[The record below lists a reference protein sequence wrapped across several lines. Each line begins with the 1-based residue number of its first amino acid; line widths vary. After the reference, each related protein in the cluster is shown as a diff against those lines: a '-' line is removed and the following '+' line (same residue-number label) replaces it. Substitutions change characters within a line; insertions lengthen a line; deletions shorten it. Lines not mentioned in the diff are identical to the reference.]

1 MQNRFSDKVS
11 GDLSGSEFG
20 ISGFFYK
27 HRTVGQGRQAWV
39 LMTIIGLGLIGGIGS
54 RLCYLQLS
62 QGAKNRQIAENN
74 RVRTVAKPPVRGNI
88 YDRKG
93 RLLAGNKLS
102 HSIFI
107 WPLATK
113 RENWLQTRRRVA
125 EILDLDENAIE
136 AKMTGSRVNSTNR
149 VRIVRDLTD
158 AQITRLQEYGA
169 EKEGI
174 DVDIESVRYYP
185 GGQLAAH
192 VLGYTGEMND
202 RELDEHRSQGY
213 RLGDVTGKMGL
224 ESTLE
229 SRLRGEWGGTQ
240 VEVDG
245 KGRLQQFLGQKVSKP
260 GQDVTITIDLDLQ
273 KVAEAAIGKNKA
285 AIVAMDPRTGEILAM
300 ASRPAFDPNALSGR
314 ISPAV
319 WKQLQGQDHPFVN
332 RALRP
337 FPPASTFKIVTTTA
351 ALESGKF
358 KPDARLQTYASIRIG
373 GFTFADW
380 NHAGFGVLGFPEALK
395 WSSDTFFYQVGQRVG
410 GPTLIDWTR
419 KYGYGKKTGIELPE
433 ESKGLVADDTWKQL
447 NYKMQW
453 SIGDTINMSI
463 GQGFLQATPLQV
475 LGMFAVPANGG
486 YHVKPHLVQDASKRE
501 WRESMHL
508 KPTTLATIRK
518 GLREVVDGGTGA
530 VMNSETIPKAAGK
543 SGTAEAPPGPSHVW
557 FGSYAPADKPE
568 IVVVAFGEHTGGGG
582 GKTAAPMVLKV
593 MEAYFNGGKPLPA
606 KVDKDAAGTQLAP
619 PKRRNRRS
627 R

>member
-1 MQNRFSDKVS
+1 MQNRFSDNFSSDRS
-11 GDLSGSEFG
+11 GIDNS
-20 ISGFFYK
+20 SGFYNK
-27 HRTVGQGRQAWV
+27 TRTVGQGNQAWV
-39 LMTIIGLGLIGGIGS
+39 LMAIIGLGLIGAIGS
-54 RLCYLQLS
+54 RLYYLQLS
-62 QGAKNRQIAENN
+62 QGTKNRQIAETN

-113 RENWLQTRRRVA
+113 RENWLNTRRRIA
-125 EILDLDENAIE
+125 EILNLDEQLIQ
-136 AKMTGSRVNSTNR
+136 AKLTGVTTNSTNR
-149 VRIVRDLTD
+149 MRIVRDLTE
-158 AQITRLQEYGA
+158 AQITRLRESGA
-169 EKEGI
+169 DKEGV

-192 VLGYTGEMND
+192 VLGYTGEMNE
-202 RELDEHRSQGY
+202 RELKERRQGY

-245 KGRLQQFLGQKVSKP
+245 AGRLQQFLGQKVSKS
-260 GQDVTITIDLDLQ
+260 GQDVTITIDLELQ
-273 KVAEAAIGKNKA
+273 KVAEDAIGKNKA

-300 ASRPAFDPNALSGR
+300 ASRPAFDPNSLSGR

-332 RALRP
+332 RALSS

-358 KPDARLQTYASIRIG
+358 KPDTILQTYPSLRIG

-380 NHAGFGVLGFPEALK
+380 NRAGFGPLGFPGALK
-395 WSSDTFFYQVGQRVG
+395 WSSDTFFYQVGQRIG

-419 KYGYGKKTGIELPE
+419 KYGFGKRTGIELPE
-433 ESKGLVADDTWKQL
+433 EAKGLVADDTWKQK

-486 YHVKPHLVQDASKRE
+486 YHVQPHLVKDPVKRE
-501 WRESMHL
+501 WRESMNL
-508 KPTTLATIRK
+508 KPSTIATIRK

-530 VMNSETIPKAAGK
+530 VLNSQTIPKSAGK
-543 SGTAEAPPGPSHVW
+543 SGTAEAPPGPDHVW
-557 FGSYAPADKPE
+557 FGAYAPADKPE

-593 MEAYFNGGKPLPA
+593 IEAYFNGGKPLPTTL
-606 KVDKDAAGTQLAP
+606 DKDGKKLALP
-619 PKRRNRRS
+619 RKIRKRQ
-627 R
+627 

>member
-1 MQNRFSDKVS
+1 MQNRFSDNFS
-11 GDLSGSEFG
+11 GDRSGSDLG
-20 ISGFFYK
+20 ISGFYNK
-27 HRTVGQGRQAWV
+27 TRTVGQGNQAWV
-39 LMTIIGLGLIGGIGS
+39 LMGIIGLGLLGGIGS
-54 RLCYLQLS
+54 RLFYLQLS
-62 QGAKNRQIAENN
+62 QGTKSRQIAENN

-113 RENWLQTRRRVA
+113 RENWLKTRHQIA
-125 EILDLDENAIE
+125 EILELDEDTIQ
-136 AKMTGSRVNSTNR
+136 AKVASVSINSTKR
-149 VRIVRDLTD
+149 VRIVRDLTET
-158 AQITRLQEYGA
+158 QITRLQESGA
-169 EKEGI
+169 DKEGI

-202 RELDEHRSQGY
+202 RELTERRSQGY

-245 KGRLQQFLGQKVSKP
+245 AGRLQQFLGQKVSKP
-260 GQDVTITIDLDLQ
+260 GQDVTITIDLELQ
-273 KVAEAAIGKNKA
+273 KVAEAAIGNNKA
-285 AIVAMDPRTGEILAM
+285 AIIAMDPRTGEILAM
-300 ASRPAFDPNALSGR
+300 ASRPAFDPNLLSGR

-319 WKQLQGQDHPFVN
+319 WKKLQGQDHPFVN

-358 KPDARLQTYASIRIG
+358 KPDTILQTYPSLRIG

-380 NHAGFGVLGFPEALK
+380 NHAGFGPLGFPGALK

-433 ESKGLVADDTWKQL
+433 EAKGLVADDTWKQL
-447 NYKMQW
+447 NYKMHW

-475 LGMFAVPANGG
+475 AGMFAVPANGG
-486 YHVKPHLVQDASKRE
+486 YHVQPHLVQDLSKRE
-501 WRESMHL
+501 WRASMNL
-508 KPTTLATIRK
+508 KPTTIATLRK

-530 VMNSETIPKAAGK
+530 VMNSQTIPHAAGK

-557 FGSYAPADKPE
+557 FGSYAPAEKPE

-593 MEAYFNGGKPLPA
+593 MEAYFHGGQPLPI
-606 KVDKDAAGTQLAP
+606 KSDKDGNKPTA
-619 PKRRNRRS
+619 KRTRDRR
-627 R
+627 

>member
-1 MQNRFSDKVS
+1 MQNRFSDNFSSDRS
-11 GDLSGSEFG
+11 GIDNS
-20 ISGFFYK
+20 SGFYNK
-27 HRTVGQGRQAWV
+27 TRTVGQGNQSWV
-39 LMTIIGLGLIGGIGS
+39 LMAIIGLGLIGAIGS
-54 RLCYLQLS
+54 RLYYLQLS
-62 QGAKNRQIAENN
+62 QGTKNRQIAETN

-93 RLLAGNKLS
+93 RLLAGNRLS

-113 RENWLQTRRRVA
+113 RENWLNTRRRIA
-125 EILDLDENAIE
+125 EILNLDEQLIQ
-136 AKMTGSRVNSTNR
+136 AKLTGVTTNSTNR
-149 VRIVRDLTD
+149 MRIVRDLTE
-158 AQITRLQEYGA
+158 AQITRLRESGA
-169 EKEGI
+169 DKEGI

-192 VLGYTGEMND
+192 VLGYTGEMNE
-202 RELDEHRSQGY
+202 RELNERRPQGY

-245 KGRLQQFLGQKVSKP
+245 AGRLQQFLGQKVSKS
-260 GQDVTITIDLDLQ
+260 GQDVTITIDLELQ
-273 KVAEAAIGKNKA
+273 KVAEDAIGKHKA
-285 AIVAMDPRTGEILAM
+285 AIVAMDPSTGEILAM
-300 ASRPAFDPNALSGR
+300 ASRPAFDPNSLSGR

-332 RALRP
+332 RALSS

-358 KPDARLQTYASIRIG
+358 KPDTILQTYPSLRIG
-373 GFTFADW
+373 GITFRDW
-380 NHAGFGVLGFPEALK
+380 NRAGFGPLGFPGALK
-395 WSSDTFFYQVGQRVG
+395 WSSDTFFYQVGQRIG

-419 KYGYGKKTGIELPE
+419 KYGFGKRTGIELPE
-433 ESKGLVADDTWKQL
+433 EAKGLVADDTWKQK

-486 YHVKPHLVQDASKRE
+486 YHVQPHLVKDPVKRE
-501 WRESMHL
+501 WRESMNL
-508 KPTTLATIRK
+508 KPSTIATIRK
-518 GLREVVDGGTGA
+518 GLREVVDGGTGG
-530 VMNSETIPKAAGK
+530 VLNSQTIPKSAGK
-543 SGTAEAPPGPSHVW
+543 SGTAEAPPGPDHVW
-557 FGSYAPADKPE
+557 FGAYAPADKPE

-593 MEAYFNGGKPLPA
+593 MEAYFNGGKPLPTTL
-606 KVDKDAAGTQLAP
+606 DKDGKKLALP
-619 PKRRNRRS
+619 IKIRKRQ
-627 R
+627 

>member
-1 MQNRFSDKVS
+1 MQNRFSKNFTSDRS
-11 GDLSGSEFG
+11 GDLS
-20 ISGFFYK
+20 SGLYNSK
-27 HRTVGQGRQAWV
+27 TPTVGQNGQAWV
-39 LMTIIGLGLIGGIGS
+39 LIGIIGLGLFGGIGS
-54 RLCYLQLS
+54 RLFYLQLN
-62 QGAKNRQIAENN
+62 QGANNRQIAENN

-107 WPLATK
+107 WPLALK
-113 RENWLQTRRRVA
+113 RENWLITRRRIA
-125 EILDLDENAIE
+125 EILGIDEQMIQDKLANVTI
-136 AKMTGSRVNSTNR
+136 NSTKR
-149 VRIVRDLTD
+149 VRIVRDLSE
-158 AQITRLQEYGA
+158 AQITALQEYGA
-169 EKEGI
+169 DKEGI
-174 DVDIESVRYYP
+174 DVDIESVRHYP

-192 VLGYTGEMND
+192 VLGYTGEMNEK
-202 RELDEHRSQGY
+202 ELNKRRPQGY

-224 ESTLE
+224 EYTLE

-245 KGRLQQFLGQKVSKP
+245 AGRLQQFLGQKVSKS
-260 GQDVTITIDLDLQ
+260 GQDVTVTLDLELQ
-273 KVAEAAIGKNKA
+273 KVAEAALGNNKA
-285 AIVAMDPRTGEILAM
+285 AIIAMDPQTGEILAM
-300 ASRPAFDPNALSGR
+300 ASRPAFDPNDLSGR
-314 ISPAV
+314 ISPEV
-319 WKQLQGQDHPFVN
+319 WKKLQGQDHPFVN
-332 RALRP
+332 RALQP
-337 FPPASTFKIVTTTA
+337 FPPASPFKIVTTTA

-358 KPDARLQTYASIRIG
+358 TPDTILQTYPSLRIG

-380 NHAGFGVLGFPEALK
+380 NHAGFGPLGFPGALK

-433 ESKGLVADDTWKQL
+433 EAKGLVADDNWKQL

-463 GQGFLQATPLQV
+463 GQGFLQATPLQAT
-475 LGMFAVPANGG
+475 GMFAVVANGG
-486 YHVKPHLVQDASKRE
+486 YHVQPHLIKDATKRE
-501 WRESMHL
+501 WRESMNL
-508 KPTTLATIRK
+508 KPTTIATLRK

-530 VMNSETIPKAAGK
+530 VMNTTTIPKAAGK

-557 FGSYAPADKPE
+557 FGAYAPFDQPQ
-568 IVVVAFGEHTGGGG
+568 IVVLAFGEHTGGGG

-593 MEAYFNGGKPLPA
+593 MEAYFNGGKPLP
-606 KVDKDAAGTQLAP
+606 VVKDGEKPVSTR
-619 PKRRNRRS
+619 KRR
-627 R
+627 